1 MSAEKVAV
9 LRALNATIIRTPNEA
24 AYDSP
29 ESHIGVARR
38 LQKELP
44 NAHILD
50 QYENVNNPLAHEL
63 GTAEEIWTQTNGQI
77 KTIVAGAGTGGTITG
92 LARGLRKHN
101 PDIKVI
107 AADPFG
113 SILALPEALNEARA
127 NEPYKVEGI
136 GYDFIPDVL
145 DREAVNEWIKTE
157 DRESFKYSRRL
168 IAEEGLLVGGSSGSA
183 MAALVKANEANKF
196 SKDDVVVVVLPD
208 SIRSYLSKVCSSS
221 VLALQNGKKKAE
233 TNYVQFADDDW
244 LAANDLL
251 PSLPA
256 VASTTQTNAPD
267 SDPLANAKVSALR
280 LKPIT
285 TVTANSPCE
294 TAIEVMRDRGFDQL
308 PVLASSGRKLVGLV
322 TLGNVL
328 SRLTHG
334 RASGTSPVSEV
345 MFDFS
350 KISEVVTDP
359 RDLTKMGSK
368 LPRSRGFIEIT
379 MDTPLSVLNRFFEW
393 NSAAVVTEQDASGAM
408 KPLAVVT
415 KVDLLS
421 WMLNQGKA
429 KA

>member
-63 GTAEEIWTQTNGQI
+63 GTAEEVWTQTNGKI
-77 KTIVAGAGTGGTITG
+77 SAIVAGAGTGGTITG

-113 SILALPEALNEARA
+113 SILALPPSLNEARA

-183 MAALVKANEANKF
+183 IAALVKANEANKF

-208 SIRSYLSKVCSSS
+208 SIRSYLSKVCSS
-221 VLALQNGKKKAE
+221 
-233 TNYVQFADDDW
+233 
-244 LAANDLL
+244 
-251 PSLPA
+251 
-256 VASTTQTNAPD
+256 
-267 SDPLANAKVSALR
+267 
-280 LKPIT
+280 
-285 TVTANSPCE
+285 
-294 TAIEVMRDRGFDQL
+294 
-308 PVLASSGRKLVGLV
+308 PVIFLD
-322 TLGNVL
+322 N
-328 SRLTHG
+328 
-334 RASGTSPVSEV
+334 
-345 MFDFS
+345 S
-350 KISEVVTDP
+350 KIARE
-359 RDLTKMGSK
+359 RKTKEERK
-368 LPRSRGFIEIT
+368 EER
-379 MDTPLSVLNRFFEW
+379 N
-393 NSAAVVTEQDASGAM
+393 
-408 KPLAVVT
+408 
-415 KVDLLS
+415 
-421 WMLNQGKA
+421 
-429 KA
+429 